1 MATHKA
7 AGAAGDALTDFVRR
21 ADAWLADNAKRRAP
35 RGHTV
40 WGAGSDDVSVFHDL
54 DFGAEQNLLDEAMA
68 WQRAKFDAGFG
79 AIQWPR
85 EFGGASLPALFEE
98 AFDECEAEYE
108 TPGHHETFSVTL
120 HLVAPTIRTFGTAEQ
135 QRELIPR
142 FLRTTELC
150 CQLFS
155 EPGAGSD
162 LAGLSTRAV
171 LDGDEWVINGQKT
184 WSSGARFAAWGEL
197 ICRTDPSLPKHAGQT
212 AFVIPMDAPGITI
225 VPIRQMSGGASFNE
239 VFFDD
244 VRIPDRLRLG
254 EVGQGWKVALT
265 TLGFERGASGSGRG
279 AQAVGGSWAQLR
291 TLAEHLAANDDAI
304 VRDELARLYSLDRI
318 RELLAGRVAA
328 AARVSATPG
337 PEASLGKLLWTQWMT
352 AAGDVAARLLGPQI
366 CADTGEW
373 GTYAWG
379 RHVLGAPGYRIAGGS
394 DEVQHNIIAERVL
407 GLPGDVRVD
416 RGVPFSAV
424 PR

>member
-1 MATHKA
+1 VTTHNAATRRETSVDEFSA
-7 AGAAGDALTDFVRR
+7 AAH
-21 ADAWLADNAKRRAP
+21 AWLSDNAKP
-35 RGHTV
+35 RTPPGHAA
-40 WGAGSDDVSVFHDL
+40 WGAGPDDVSVFHDL
-54 DFGAEQNLLDEAMA
+54 DFAAERNLLDEAMA
-68 WQRAKFDAGFG
+68 WQRTKFDAGFG
-79 AIQWPR
+79 AVQWPV
-85 EFGGASLPALFEE
+85 EFGGAALPAACEE
-98 AFDECEAEYE
+98 AFDEAEAEYE

-120 HLVAPTIRTFGTAEQ
+120 HLVAPTLRTFGTAEQ

-171 LDGDEWVINGQKT
+171 GDGDEWVINGQKT

-197 ICRTDPSLPKHAGQT
+197 ICRTDPTVPKHAGQT
-212 AFVIPMDAPGITI
+212 AFIVPMDAPGITI

-254 EVGQGWKVALT
+254 DVGQGWKVALT

-279 AQAVGGSWAQLR
+279 AQAVGGSWAQLHQ
-291 TLAEHLAANDDAI
+291 LAEQVGANSDPI
-304 VRDELARLYSLDRI
+304 VRDDLARLYSLDRI
-318 RELLAGRVAA
+318 RDLLAGRVAA
-328 AARVSATPG
+328 AARTSGTPG

-352 AAGDVAARLLGPQI
+352 TAGDLAARILGAHV

-373 GTYAWG
+373 GTYAWAK
-379 RHVLGAPGYRIAGGS
+379 HVLGAPGYRIAGGS
-394 DEVQHNIIAERVL
+394 DEIQHNIIGERVL

-416 RGVPFSAV
+416 RNVAFSDV

>member
-1 MATHKA
+1 MTIHNAVTTGVDSLA
-7 AGAAGDALTDFVRR
+7 EFSLRAGA
-21 ADAWLADNAKRRAP
+21 WLEENAKRRAP
-35 RGHTV
+35 VGHDV
-40 WGAGSDDVSVFHDL
+40 WGAGPDDVSVFRDL
-54 DFGAEQNLLDEAMA
+54 DFDAERNLLDEAMA

-79 AIQWPR
+79 AIQWPI
-85 EFGGASLPALFEE
+85 EFGGSALPASFED
-98 AFDECEAEYE
+98 AFDDAESRYE

-135 QRELIPR
+135 RRELVPR

-162 LAGLSTRAV
+162 LAGLATRAV
-171 LDGDEWVINGQKT
+171 RDGDEWVINGQKT

-197 ICRTDPSLPKHAGQT
+197 ICRTDPTVPKHAGQT
-212 AFVIPMDAPGITI
+212 AFVVPMDAPGITI

-244 VRIPDRLRLG
+244 VRVPDRLRLG

-279 AQAVGGSWAQLR
+279 SQAVGGSWARLR
-291 TLAEHLAANDDAI
+291 ALAEHRAANDDAL
-304 VRDELARLYSLDRI
+304 VRDQLARLYSLDRI
-318 RELLAGRVAA
+318 RELLAARVTA
-328 AARVSATPG
+328 AARTSATPG

-352 AAGDVAARLLGPQI
+352 AAGDLAAQILGAQI

-373 GTYAWG
+373 GTYAWAE
-379 RHVLGAPGYRIAGGS
+379 HVLGAPGYRIAGGS
-394 DEVQHNIIAERVL
+394 DEIQHNIIAERVL

-416 RGVPFSAV
+416 RAVAFSDV